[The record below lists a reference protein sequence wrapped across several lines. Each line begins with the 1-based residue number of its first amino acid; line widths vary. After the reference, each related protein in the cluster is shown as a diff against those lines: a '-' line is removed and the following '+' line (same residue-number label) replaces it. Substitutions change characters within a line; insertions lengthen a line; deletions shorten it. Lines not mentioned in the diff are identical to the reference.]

1 MISIVIP
8 TLNEEAAID
17 RTVRGIKNGLQLPY
31 EIIVSD
37 GNSADKTREY
47 ARKAGARV
55 VAYEGVGRQSIAEGR
70 NAGARASTGAYIL
83 FLDAD
88 CSVAD
93 PDAFFN
99 RALSRF
105 GHDSELTALT
115 GYVRVSPENEHLSDK
130 LVMGMVN
137 TYFRILNNIVGVG
150 ASTGE
155 FQFMRREA
163 FYAVGGF
170 QNVSSEDMNMFH
182 RLAKK
187 GKTRFD
193 PELVVYHTGR
203 RIRKIGWTRLLFQW
217 MRSWF
222 SMVFTGKTPS
232 TPWPVV
238 R

>member
-8 TLNEEAAID
+8 TLNEEVAIGE
-17 RTVRGIKNGLQLPY
+17 TVASIKKGLHLPH

-37 GNSADKTREY
+37 GNSTDKTREY

-55 VAYEGVGRQSIAEGR
+55 VAYEGAGRQSIAEGR
-70 NAGARASTGAYIL
+70 NAGARASTGTYIL
-83 FLDAD
+83 FMDAD
-88 CSVAD
+88 CSIAD
-93 PDAFFN
+93 PDTFFN

-105 GHDSELTALT
+105 GHDQELSALT
-115 GYVRVSPENEHLSDK
+115 GYIRVSPGKEHLSDK
-130 LVMGMVN
+130 IVMGIVN

-155 FQFMRREA
+155 FQFMRRDA
-163 FYAVGGF
+163 FYGVGGF

-182 RLAKK
+182 RLARR

-193 PELVVYHTGR
+193 PELVMYHTGR
-203 RIRKIGWTRLLFQW
+203 RIRKVGWTRLLFQW

-222 SMVFTGKTPS
+222 SMVLTGKTPS